1 MKTKEL
7 GQKNNFDVAIVGGG
21 MAGLVLSCL
30 LGDSG
35 FSVCVVDAEDPQH
48 FATPSGRTVALMGG
62 SIDIIKAT
70 GIWPDIIDKICPL
83 DTLRIIDDS
92 AGHVSPLQIDFKPQ
106 DIGRSSFGYNI
117 PHHVLKPALI
127 QRIQTLENIFY
138 LPKTR
143 VSDIAVSPA
152 RVTLTTD
159 HGVYTARLVIGT
171 DGKKSIV
178 RQTAHIELDKKSY
191 GQTAMTCLIRHTRP
205 HHNISTEHHR
215 PGGPFTYVPLPG
227 NVSSIVWVEKDKDI
241 SAYLS
246 LKKQDLERA
255 IQDRSL
261 DALGR
266 VTLMTDPQ
274 SWPLVTLTAQKL
286 VAPRMALAGEAAHAF
301 SPIGAQGLNLSLRD
315 VAVLAEILT
324 DSARLGEDIGDLFVL
339 SRYQSRRQTDIQTRT
354 WGVNNLNRMV
364 SNDTEFLR
372 GLRRTG
378 LKTLARFPAL
388 RQVMMKEGLSPLT
401 GHIRLMQESAL

>member
-1 MKTKEL
+1 
-7 GQKNNFDVAIVGGG
+7 
-21 MAGLVLSCL
+21 
-30 LGDSG
+30 
-35 FSVCVVDAEDPQH
+35 
-48 FATPSGRTVALMGG
+48 
-62 SIDIIKAT
+62 
-70 GIWPDIIDKICPL
+70 
-83 DTLRIIDDS
+83 
-92 AGHVSPLQIDFKPQ
+92 
-106 DIGRSSFGYNI
+106 
-117 PHHVLKPALI
+117 
-127 QRIQTLENIFY
+127 
-138 LPKTR
+138 
-143 VSDIAVSPA
+143 
-152 RVTLTTD
+152 
-159 HGVYTARLVIGT
+159 
-171 DGKKSIV
+171 
-178 RQTAHIELDKKSY
+178 
-191 GQTAMTCLIRHTRP
+191 
-205 HHNISTEHHR
+205 
-215 PGGPFTYVPLPG
+215 VPLPG
-227 NVSSIVWVEKDKDI
+227 NVSSIVWVEKDEDI
-241 SAYLS
+241 PTYLS

-286 VAPRMALAGEAAHAF
+286 IAPRMALAGEAAHAF

-324 DSARLGEDIGDLFVL
+324 DSARLGEDIGNLFVL